1 MSQPPSPKSAANPS
15 SKRRHR
21 LPLSL
26 SRGALVTNLTELL
39 DTRMLVTS
47 KSTSSLKQAVTTSA
61 TDDTPLL
68 SLSASPASQ
77 SASTD
82 SERSASSNGQEK
94 IHRSRTRKLVT
105 RLQAQGSSLSEKLL
119 RVSPRASWQVS
130 PQSIAQQDNVT
141 GKGEIYPRTPMGNVP
156 TFPHL
161 SVATKGKRNWRVP
174 SHHAMDRSTSSV
186 DIYTQLHQRYPELDR
201 AFVQSY
207 LQAFRQDGLA
217 TLAHIEDLMEAR
229 DGIVVPVD
237 PLVSLRGAV
246 NSKGTSCYIDSLLF
260 ALFARQTV
268 FDGLLFPRE
277 DAPPQVLELQ
287 TACRLFINQLRRGKL
302 VHPVTV
308 ETLRTQLVACGW
320 PQGEVATQ
328 GVSKEPL
335 PVSATRTT
343 QEDAGELFL
352 FLTDTLGLP
361 FLPFEVRLHHGADNT
376 DDDERF
382 VAERVLQLAIPEDP
396 EFILSHTKRAVS
408 ESEGVQGR
416 TEPSASRAGSL
427 GNVWDDILPP
437 NADPSP
443 TCDTTPLHL
452 KDLLVHHFY
461 NTRITGIERPLKHK
475 EVESTVF
482 QTDAWSMLELFPF
495 YGPQNELG
503 DMVPASAAIFPED
516 TLVLPLMLKRYRMG
530 PTGEITKIRQP
541 IVIPHT
547 IDFTAFVNP
556 TGDASPFL
564 CDCPNSADSG
574 HGPPLPLNS
583 PSSLTEGT
591 TPSRMA
597 SHIRSNSA
605 TLPTSD
611 TRPQYHLMLK
621 AAVCHLGLTP
631 TSGHYV
637 TYVAQD
643 ALSDEHSSSR
653 QPSPLTGPIS
663 PPTHPTKSGQGT
675 ASTPRK
681 GSILHNLQVLSIP
694 AATLATTHPDTPEE
708 TATLTNPTGTVTPSA
723 DSAVVTSE
731 QPVPPLNTTI
741 PPSTALPLHLD
752 IPTAQITSNTS
763 AHSLPSTDTWLRF
776 DDLSSDYSRV
786 QSYSSLKNTTACFKD
801 MADNAYLLFYQLYT
815 TPASQTSQ
823 VDADRETALQLQ
835 HDYSTGTS

>member
-1 MSQPPSPKSAANPS
+1 MSQPPSPKSAASPT
-15 SKRRHR
+15 SKRRQG
-21 LPLSL
+21 LPLPSP
-26 SRGALVTNLTELL
+26 RGALVTTLTELF
-39 DTRMLVTS
+39 DTRMLVKT
-47 KSTSSLKQAVTTSA
+47 KSTSSLKQTGTTRA
-61 TDDTPLL
+61 LDGTPLPP
-68 SLSASPASQ
+68 LSASPASQ
-77 SASTD
+77 SASSD

-94 IHRSRTRKLVT
+94 IRRSRTRKLVNK
-105 RLQAQGSSLSEKLL
+105 LQAQGSSLSEKLL
-119 RVSPRASWQVS
+119 RASPRASWQVS
-130 PQSIAQQDNVT
+130 PQLIAQRDNVT
-141 GKGEIYPRTPMGNVP
+141 SKGEIYHRVP
-156 TFPHL
+156 VCNIPAFPHL
-161 SVATKGKRNWRVP
+161 SVAAKGKRTWRVP
-174 SHHAMDRSTSSV
+174 SHPTLDRSTSSA

-201 AFVQSY
+201 AFVQHY
-207 LQAFRQDGLA
+207 LQIFGQDGPA
-217 TLAHIEDLMEAR
+217 TLAHIEDLIEAR

-237 PLVSLRGAV
+237 PLASLRGAV

-260 ALFARQTV
+260 AMFARQTV

-277 DAPPQVLELQ
+277 DAPPRVLELQ
-287 TACRLFINQLRRGKL
+287 IACRLFVNQLRRGKL
-302 VHPVTV
+302 IQPVTV

-328 GVSKEPL
+328 GVPKEPL
-335 PVSATRTT
+335 TCSANRTT

-361 FLPFEVRLHHGADNT
+361 FLPFEVRLHHGADNV

-382 VAERVLQLAIPEDP
+382 VAERVLQLAIPEDS
-396 EFILSHTKRAVS
+396 EFLLRHTKGAAA
-408 ESEGVQGR
+408 EPEGTQGL
-416 TEPSASRAGSL
+416 TGSSTSRVGPL
-427 GNVWDDILPP
+427 GNVWDHVLPP
-437 NADPSP
+437 DVDPSP
-443 TCDTTPLHL
+443 ACSTTPLHL

-475 EVESTVF
+475 EIESTIF

-530 PTGEITKIRQP
+530 PTGEITKIHRP

-556 TGDASPFL
+556 TGDAAPFH
-564 CDCPNSADSG
+564 CDPPSSTSADSEP
-574 HGPPLPLNS
+574 HSPLNPP
-583 PSSLTEGT
+583 PSHTEGAL
-591 TPSRMA
+591 PSRMA
-597 SHIRSNSA
+597 SYIRDSSV
-605 TLPTSD
+605 TLSTSD
-611 TRPQYHLMLK
+611 ARPQYHLILK
-621 AAVCHLGLTP
+621 AAVCHLGLAP

-643 ALSDEHSSSR
+643 SLGNDHSPSR
-653 QPSPLTGPIS
+653 QPSPQVGPIS
-663 PPTHPTKSGQGT
+663 PPVHPTKTGQD
-675 ASTPRK
+675 ASSNGRK
-681 GSILHNLQVLSIP
+681 GSIIRSLEVLP
-694 AATLATTHPDTPEE
+694 VPPATLAITQSDTPEAA
-708 TATLTNPTGTVTPSA
+708 TTLTNPTGTVTPSA
-723 DSAVVTSE
+723 DSAAVTSE
-731 QPVPPLNTTI
+731 QTLSPLSTTT
-741 PPSTALPLHLD
+741 PSLNLGISTSQ
-752 IPTAQITSNTS
+752 TTSNIS

-786 QSYSSLKNTTACFKD
+786 QSFSSLKNTTACFKD